1 VVIHSDALVSII
13 LPYLNMA
20 RYLPAA
26 VESVLAQS
34 HSAWELII
42 VDDSSR
48 AEEAHLARE
57 LAARYAPRV
66 RMLTHADGLHH
77 GASAARNLGLADAR
91 GELVAFLD
99 ADDIWLPEKLSHQ
112 VDRLNRLP
120 QAAMTFARVRYFSDD
135 AHGAP
140 DYDQPFG
147 PLQEGL
153 YEPPRLTLEFLL
165 DASIYPCPTAVLVRR
180 DALRAVGGFDPGFR
194 KVRTDLVAWTK
205 INTHYI
211 VHADPTIVARYRQHP
226 ASSVAQMN
234 AAGEFLKY
242 ELDFYRWL
250 LRYIE
255 RLPSEVRAAIE
266 PIACERMYYYSV
278 QQALRAGWRSRLAWR
293 LAVGPQLAKYRA
305 FWRRGRWLKAM
316 FAGRALRCEEGTVG
330 KPE

>member
-1 VVIHSDALVSII
+1 MVIRSEALVSII

-26 VESVLAQS
+26 VDSVLAQS
-34 HSAWELII
+34 YPRWELII
-42 VDDSSR
+42 VDDGSR
-48 AEEAHLARE
+48 AEEARLARE
-57 LAARYAPRV
+57 LTARHTSRV
-66 RMLTHADGLHH
+66 RMLTHADGLSH
-77 GASAARNLGLADAR
+77 GASAARNLGLANAR

-99 ADDIWLPEKLSHQ
+99 ADDIWLPEKLAHQ
-112 VDRLNRLP
+112 VDRLNGLP

-135 AHGAP
+135 ARSAP
-140 DYDQPFG
+140 DYDQPFA

-153 YEPPRLTLEFLL
+153 YEPPRLTLEFLR

-180 DALRAVGGFDPGFR
+180 EALRAVGGFDPGFR

-211 VHADPTIVARYRQHP
+211 VHADSTIVARYRQHS

-234 AAGEFLKY
+234 AEGEFLKY
-242 ELDFYRWL
+242 ELAFCRWL

-266 PIACERMYYYSV
+266 PIACEQMYYYSV
-278 QQALRAGWRSRLAWR
+278 QQALRAGWRSHLGWRVAVAPRLA
-293 LAVGPQLAKYRA
+293 AYRA
-305 FWRRGRWLKAM
+305 FWRKGRWLKAILPGS
-316 FAGRALRCEEGTVG
+316 APKRETLPGERTT
-330 KPE
+330 